1 MRATKKVG
9 KKLPL
14 IVLRAVV
21 CKYRESGPRSKPR
34 IFFPFRK
41 LFSKTIFKSSSEAPF
56 LRKIGKFKTG
66 LNLVEGSMEIVQI
79 RAFPKRLKEKTKADL

>member
-9 KKLPL
+9 KKLPEPL
-14 IVLRAVV
+14 YVNIDNPAPDQN
-21 CKYRESGPRSKPR
+21 CE
-34 IFFPFRK
+34 FFYPFRK

-66 LNLVEGSMEIVQI
+66 LNLVEGSMKIVQI
-79 RAFPKRLKEKTKADL
+79 RAFPKRLKEKGKADL